1 LTTMASLNQ
10 IYVWLQT
17 RGKDGHFVSMGG
29 APRRQN
35 ASRAPASTPTGGDGA
50 TPPLRHSA
58 RLATRPSSPTSGG
71 DATKKSEV
79 GTAPLLLAKKKA
91 GGASSS
97 STSGGA
103 GAKRLKMKAGGA
115 SPSSTAGGAS
125 LLPYP
130 PAFDVAALRR
140 QAAEAGGPRRCSP
153 LLSYQPRFTIIDLPA
168 APEQEEEETK
178 PNVTCLQPLNKKE
191 RRVNKGKE
199 VPIDRMSFWKLH
211 NNLAASQK
219 REEELEEKLAKETE
233 KRKALKLALERAA
246 ARAAPRI

>member
-1 LTTMASLNQ
+1 MASLNQ

-35 ASRAPASTPTGGDGA
+35 ANRAPASTPTGGDGA

-58 RLATRPSSPTSGG
+58 RLAARPSSPTSGS
-71 DATKKSEV
+71 DTTKKTEV

-115 SPSSTAGGAS
+115 S

-153 LLSYQPRFTIIDLPA
+153 LLPYQPRFTIIDLPA

-178 PNVTCLQPLNKKE
+178 PNVTCLQPLSKKE
-191 RRVNKGKE
+191 WRVNKGKE

-219 REEELEEKLAKETE
+219 REEELEEELAKETE